1 MHTSAGAAC
10 GCDDDAPELGMCGS
24 LRTLKVKEIAWHV
37 NLMFLGFLGLAAEP
51 IEFGDCKFR
60 PPPLVRGIAKQ

>member
-37 NLMFLGFLGLAAEP
+37 NLMFLGLAAEP
-51 IEFGDCKFR
+51 IEFGDCEFR